1 MCQVIDLDMSAV
13 LPLLSPSKKEV
24 EQMYETLKRMEIAA
38 CRAELAAAKAERD
51 RREAQKLLEQARA
64 ETARAAAY
72 RQSCG
77 RLVRN
82 VHHADVAF
90 ALRDGNL
97 EVTYE

>member
-1 MCQVIDLDMSAV
+1 
-13 LPLLSPSKKEV
+13 
-24 EQMYETLKRMEIAA
+24 MYEIEKRMEIAA

-51 RREAQKLLEQARA
+51 RAEAQKLLEQARA

>member
-1 MCQVIDLDMSAV
+1 
-13 LPLLSPSKKEV
+13 
-24 EQMYETLKRMEIAA
+24 MYEITKRMEIAA

-72 RQSCG
+72 RQSCA
-77 RLVRN
+77 RLTRT
-82 VHHADVAF
+82 VHHADVSF
-90 ALRDGNL
+90 ALNNGHL

>member
-1 MCQVIDLDMSAV
+1 
-13 LPLLSPSKKEV
+13 
-24 EQMYETLKRMEIAA
+24 MYEIAKQMEIAA
-38 CRAELAAAKAERD
+38 CRAELAAAKAEYD

-82 VHHADVAF
+82 VYHADASF
-90 ALRDGNL
+90 ALRNGNL

>member
-1 MCQVIDLDMSAV
+1 
-13 LPLLSPSKKEV
+13 
-24 EQMYETLKRMEIAA
+24 MYEITKRMEIAA

-77 RLVRN
+77 RLVRT
-82 VHHADVAF
+82 VHHADASF
-90 ALRDGNL
+90 TLRNDGNL

>member
-1 MCQVIDLDMSAV
+1 
-13 LPLLSPSKKEV
+13 
-24 EQMYETLKRMEIAA
+24 MYEITKRMEIAA

-51 RREAQKLLEQARA
+51 RLEAKRLLEQARA

>member
-1 MCQVIDLDMSAV
+1 MNEI
-13 LPLLSPSKKEV
+13 E
-24 EQMYETLKRMEIAA
+24 KRMEIAA